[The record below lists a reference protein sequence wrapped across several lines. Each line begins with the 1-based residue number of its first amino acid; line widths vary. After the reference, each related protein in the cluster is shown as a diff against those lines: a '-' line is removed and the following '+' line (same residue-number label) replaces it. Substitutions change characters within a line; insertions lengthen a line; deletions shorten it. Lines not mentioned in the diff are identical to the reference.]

1 MEEILDETN
10 QLDVSGKTKQ
20 WLQMEALNHNPKIE
34 VGIVGIVGIV
44 GSKFQRSSRSL
55 FEDSSYNFARLEGLF
70 EVGGI
75 FMLHRSYK
83 VHTECR

>member
-34 VGIVGIVGIV
+34 VGRVVKYFHVEKIPAEFSILVRGFLLKLCQIRRAV
-44 GSKFQRSSRSL
+44 
-55 FEDSSYNFARLEGLF
+55 
-70 EVGGI
+70 
-75 FMLHRSYK
+75 
-83 VHTECR
+83 